1 MQLWVQEGAEL
12 WDKDT
17 SLSWLWDMA
26 ANRGIPEKLRYL
38 QVPALA
44 EQTEVLL
51 VTELGLLVLW
61 GAAG

>member
-26 ANRGIPEKLRYL
+26 ANRGIPEKLCYL

>member
-1 MQLWVQEGAEL
+1 MQVWVQEQAEL

-17 SLSWLWDMA
+17 SSVLALGHGCKDKA
-26 ANRGIPEKLRYL
+26 EKLHYL
-38 QVPALA
+38 QVSALA
-44 EQTEVLL
+44 EQTEALL